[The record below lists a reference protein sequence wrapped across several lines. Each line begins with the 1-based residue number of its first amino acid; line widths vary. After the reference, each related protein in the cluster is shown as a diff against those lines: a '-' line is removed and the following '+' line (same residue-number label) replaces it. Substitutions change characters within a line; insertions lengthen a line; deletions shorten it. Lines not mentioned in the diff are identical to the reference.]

1 MIAANLAGCCTVT
14 CCCPVVVPVTII
26 VDSAAAAVLPLAG
39 EASTSCQPSFSQH
52 HRPPHQQ
59 VSSPFCCVLILTPI
73 PIRSFAASYVP
84 CSLPTPPPV
93 TSRSRCEE
101 SSSLPLLYLGAARTG
116 RHCFNAPTFS
126 YPPYTS
132 IALLTTSSGRH
143 ASRIAQQRHTQQ
155 LAYITIGLTPTSTLA
170 QPLTVHSVCETCITP
185 VRGEQR
191 MK

>member
-1 MIAANLAGCCTVT
+1 MEPLEPTAKTLEPGQITGGPGETQYRARVDLIAANSVDCCTVT

-126 YPPYTS
+126 CPPYTS

-143 ASRIAQQRHTQQ
+143 ASSIAQQRAHAATR
-155 LAYITIGLTPTSTLA
+155 L
-170 QPLTVHSVCETCITP
+170 
-185 VRGEQR
+185 
-191 MK
+191 